1 MENHADVNIM
11 AVAYVKISV
20 KSGKF
25 TFEVRSESGKLS
37 TIGCHLPPKSTHFGT
52 LVGFIVSETH
62 LPKKFSFTSDFSH
75 FILKMLEN

>member
-1 MENHADVNIM
+1 MENHGDVNIV
-11 AVAYVKISV
+11 AVAYVEISV

-52 LVGFIVSETH
+52 LSVANPAGLMFVFIQCAMGNPIGVIIF
-62 LPKKFSFTSDFSH
+62 L
-75 FILKMLEN
+75 